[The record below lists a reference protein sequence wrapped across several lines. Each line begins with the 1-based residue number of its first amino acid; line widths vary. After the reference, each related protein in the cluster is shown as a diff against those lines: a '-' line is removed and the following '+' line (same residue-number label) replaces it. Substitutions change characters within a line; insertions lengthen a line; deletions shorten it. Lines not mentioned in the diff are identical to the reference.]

1 MLWGESDDEAQGRKG
16 QENAIPP
23 TPAPAAW
30 ALRAIP
36 TLFFGTPKLRQQNDK
51 VFADITNELEH
62 GANSRGAPK
71 SKKDNPETP
80 LRVQNDARAGI
91 LKTPG
96 TAGPAKNV
104 SFAAHRFE
112 DSSLVDVSMSSPS
125 IGRQGTQKKIDRIR
139 SGLPHNFPGKFPSPW
154 TPKVAHYEEDEYEDK
169 GDAKEIKEIQ
179 RPEIPLPV
187 NGMPDQYLEEM
198 NKVLIQLE
206 ENNRNLET
214 KLQQH
219 AESTVQNTAN
229 DKLIA
234 DLRKKIEQ
242 AVEYAKLRDQE
253 ASEQEFKLAE
263 ATEKHNRDLEE
274 YEQRI
279 QSLMDTPKGSS
290 ADVNLSKELK
300 AAKSAEQRLRKTLAD
315 TEKERD
321 RTFNDLERVLNTVNS
336 LTAER
341 DELRQELDKLK
352 SQSDHKE
359 TPDTGALRQELE
371 DIKAD
376 HGKLARVNDELEVEN
391 GRLEAEIRRLK
402 DGGNRVDQLQAENKR
417 LQSEIDSLRKEQNR
431 PTFSPD
437 MDYSQ
442 VTQLREDR
450 DNLSLTNNR
459 LESELHQAQLVT
471 EKLREENKRLLNDLE
486 SSFYKQEMTRLQHKL
501 ERQRQQF
508 EKEFEDQRITLESRA
523 ASRQKEYESRNSS
536 LQQEL
541 DSLRQEVSTLRRT
554 VSAKREDL
562 EEHAKLLRGQLEKKD
577 RELATIRQSQSTH
590 NVQLAELRNKRDQA
604 EQRASDLQREVDRL
618 SRQVKALTGSASN
631 RPSSSISNASS
642 IPQRETENLISLDD
656 MGPPPPPASS
666 SSNPSSGIS
675 GPRLAP
681 LAQSFLQLQGGSP
694 MKDAGDTDNSR
705 MSFSSTRS
713 DGSILGDP
721 ERESASRRRLRER
734 RARNLTSSPMSVASQ

>member
-1 MLWGESDDEAQGRKG
+1 MLWGEADDEAQGPKG

-62 GANSRGAPK
+62 GTNSRIAPK
-71 SKKDNPETP
+71 SQKDNPETP
-80 LRVQNDARAGI
+80 LRVGNDARTGI

-154 TPKVAHYEEDEYEDK
+154 TPKVAHYEEDEYEDR
-169 GDAKEIKEIQ
+169 GDAKEIQ

-198 NKVLIQLE
+198 NKVLVQLE

-214 KLQQH
+214 KLRQH
-219 AESTVQNTAN
+219 AESTTQNTAN
-229 DKLIA
+229 NKLIA
-234 DLRKKIEQ
+234 DLRHKIEQ

-290 ADVNLSKELK
+290 VDVNLNKELK
-300 AAKSAEQRLRKTLAD
+300 AAKSTEQRLRKTLAD

-321 RTFNDLERVLNTVNS
+321 RTFNDLERVLNSANS
-336 LTAER
+336 LTTER

-352 SQSDHKE
+352 SQSESGHKE
-359 TPDTGALRQELE
+359 SPDTGVLRQELE
-371 DIKAD
+371 DIKRD

-391 GRLEAEIRRLK
+391 GRLEAEVRRLK

-417 LQSEIDSLRKEQNR
+417 LQSEIDTLRKEQNQSA
-431 PTFSPD
+431 FSPD
-437 MDYSQ
+437 MDSR

-450 DNLSLTNNR
+450 DNLSLANNR
-459 LESELHQAQLVT
+459 LESELRQAQLAT

-486 SSFYKQEMTRLQHKL
+486 SSFYKQEMTRLQDKL

-508 EKEFEDQRITLESRA
+508 EKEFEEQRSTLETRA

-541 DSLRQEVSTLRRT
+541 DNLRQEVSTLRRT

-562 EEHAKLLRGQLEKKD
+562 EEHAKLLRDQLEKKD
-577 RELATIRQSQSTH
+577 RELATVRQSQSSH

-604 EQRASDLQREVDRL
+604 EQRASDLQREVERL
-618 SRQVKALTGSASN
+618 SRQVKALTGSGSN
-631 RPSSSISNASS
+631 RTSTAFARPSSSMSNASS

-656 MGPPPPPASS
+656 MGPPPSV
-666 SSNPSSGIS
+666 PSSGLS

-721 ERESASRRRLRER
+721 ERENASRRRLQER